1 MHIKIV
7 VDKYMSMV
15 PEVKTYCERCLESR
29 RWDGNVL
36 LMVIDASFDSIGLNY
51 FYSIVPKVEQ
61 IRNELVMTGRMATLD
76 DLLTIDHK
84 VLEPIWKNRRSWQM
98 AKSIAAYLSKFSN
111 KGRISEKQAFIEWAK
126 QSSLENWENDP
137 IGAINGVGLTS
148 YQYLRMM
155 AGIDTV
161 MPDKIVKRVITS
173 ISAEAKIDAPQSNLE
188 FVYFVH
194 DLAAKTGYRPIE
206 LCWMTW
212 LIQSESNLARME
224 KYSKI
229 LSKI

>member
-1 MHIKIV
+1 MHIKTV
-7 VDKYMSMV
+7 VDNYMSMV

-61 IRNELVMTGRMATLD
+61 IRNKLVMTGRMATLE
-76 DLLTIDHK
+76 DLLIIDHAE
-84 VLEPIWKNRRSWQM
+84 LEQIWKNRRSWQM
-98 AKSIAAYLSKFSN
+98 AKSIAAYLSKLS
-111 KGRISEKQAFIEWAK
+111 KKDSISEKQAFIEWAK
-126 QSSLENWENDP
+126 HSSLENRENDP

-155 AGIDTV
+155 GGIDTV

-173 ISAEAKIDAPQSNLE
+173 IVAEAQIDAPQSNLE

-194 DLAAKTGYRPIE
+194 SLAVKTGYRPIE